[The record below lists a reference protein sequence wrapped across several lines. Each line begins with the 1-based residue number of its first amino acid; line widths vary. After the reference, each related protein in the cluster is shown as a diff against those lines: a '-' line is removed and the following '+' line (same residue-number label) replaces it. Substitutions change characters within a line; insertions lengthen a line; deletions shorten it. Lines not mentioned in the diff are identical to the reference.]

1 MATRFRRSIW
11 LVRTMGV
18 TMTWTLL
25 LGGIEIRAAAPSFCA
40 AYIHPGDDGPLL
52 TLFPMVGP
60 KVTVPLPAG
69 LPRDF
74 RLMATSLDGKAI
86 YGQASD
92 QVGPSDAIIKIDF
105 KPTRH
110 SLVQGSVGLG
120 TIWYLS
126 ISQQSDRI
134 FASGW
139 SKRQGMA
146 ECGAFEIDTGTLRN
160 LRVGLHPDCGG
171 AAGDISPDGKRVLGH
186 QGNRLSLLDLETGAG
201 NAFDT
206 DLKDGVWSQDGRWIA
221 ATSDTN
227 RIVLIDAT
235 NTSRRRD
242 LGPSGGTPVHWSP
255 DSKYLL
261 LSKSQLRCTLDLYF
275 DSLQTLDVKTGKRS
289 VIKSSRCEVGSG
301 NVGWLDMEAVR

>member
-1 MATRFRRSIW
+1 MRATDLAEHRCMTRHSTEKSPPPAFCWRAERKSTLRKRSRVPRHCMLRRLSGARTWSRCCSRRAPIRIFAARMARARCTPLWQAETRALRIESAHVAGGIWVRCSVNRVEGRRMSYRYRLEDLRSRSITMATRFRRSIW

-40 AYIHPGDDGPLL
+40 AYIHPVDDGPLL

-134 FASGW
+134 CASGW

-171 AAGDISPDGKRVLGH
+171 AAGDISPD
-186 QGNRLSLLDLETGAG
+186 
-201 NAFDT
+201 
-206 DLKDGVWSQDGRWIA
+206 
-221 ATSDTN
+221 
-227 RIVLIDAT
+227 
-235 NTSRRRD
+235 
-242 LGPSGGTPVHWSP
+242 
-255 DSKYLL
+255 
-261 LSKSQLRCTLDLYF
+261 
-275 DSLQTLDVKTGKRS
+275 
-289 VIKSSRCEVGSG
+289 
-301 NVGWLDMEAVR
+301 